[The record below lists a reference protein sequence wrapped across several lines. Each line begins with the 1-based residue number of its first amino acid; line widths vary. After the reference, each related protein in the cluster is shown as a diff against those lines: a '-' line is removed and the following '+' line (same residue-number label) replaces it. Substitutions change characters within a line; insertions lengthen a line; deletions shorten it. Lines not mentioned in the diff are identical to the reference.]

1 MDERHC
7 ETFSPDSRSL
17 NTVEA
22 ISMLTTLS
30 SDWSI
35 NIENKLFT
43 TYKFNDF
50 NEALAYVLRISK
62 IASEQNHHPDIS
74 FGWGYVK
81 IILYSHALRG
91 LHKND
96 FIMARK
102 IDRLRKSSTQL
113 ELL

>member
-22 ISMLTTLS
+22 ISMLNTLS

-62 IASEQNHHPDIS
+62 IASEQNHHPNIS